1 MTSVSGKPNI
11 DKKLPV
17 GFKSNGIP
25 HTVMIIEDS
34 PLAMEMLKR
43 ILLSMQF
50 KVVSEAENGDVA
62 LKRIKTA
69 NLRPDFIFIDM
80 EMPVMNGLETIKQIK
95 PILPDSI
102 IIMVTSH
109 GEKELV
115 TELAAIGVQGY
126 IKKPYD
132 RDTILIKIASILGRS
147 VAY

>member
-1 MTSVSGKPNI
+1 MTSISGKPNI
-11 DKKLPV
+11 DKKLAV

-34 PLAMEMLKR
+34 PMAMEMLRR

-50 KVVSEAENGDVA
+50 KIISEAENGEVA

-80 EMPVMNGLETIKQIK
+80 EMPVMNGLEAIKQIK
-95 PILPDSI
+95 PLLPNTI

-115 TELAAIGVQGY
+115 TELAALGVQGY

-132 RDTILIKIASILGRS
+132 RDTILIKLAAILGRS